1 MRVMGLDIGDKRI
14 GVALSD
20 PGEILASPYT
30 IIERDIEEQGFEAIV
45 DIIIQKDVGK
55 VIVGLPRLMDGTI
68 GQQATKVEAFVE
80 RLRSQTQAPIELRD
94 ERLSTLSARRLVQD
108 SSRKTKR
115 KTRYDAAA
123 AAIILQAYLDERH
136 NPAMK
141 IE

>member
-30 IIERDIEEQGFEAIV
+30 IIERDSEEQGIKAIV

-55 VIVGLPRLMDGTI
+55 IIVGLPRLMDGTT
-68 GQQATKVEAFVE
+68 GQQAAKVEAFVE
-80 RLRSQTQAPIELRD
+80 RLRSHTQTPIELRD
-94 ERLSTLSARRLVQD
+94 ERLSTLSARRLVKD
-108 SSRKTKR
+108 SSQKTKK

-123 AAIILQAYLDERH
+123 AAIILQAYLEEQR
-136 NPAMK
+136 
-141 IE
+141 